1 MPVLTTGA
9 VENAVTNPSINLFVK
24 VLNNNETQPIQA
36 EITLYSL
43 DGVKNI
49 IGTAS
54 REIPP
59 LTSDFEIFDITNVLQ
74 FEAQV
79 RLDQADNVFVTVW
92 GKDANA
98 SLVAAHRFVM
108 AELSILANNSS
119 SAKRQRNF
127 SPSSRTRRHRRN

>member
-1 MPVLTTGA
+1 
-9 VENAVTNPSINLFVK
+9 
-24 VLNNNETQPIQA
+24 
-36 EITLYSL
+36 L

-59 LTSDFEIFDITNVLQ
+59 LSSDFEIFDITNVLQ
-74 FEAQV
+74 FEAQI

-108 AELSILANNSS
+108 SELSRLSNNSLPV
-119 SAKRQRNF
+119 KRPKHS
-127 SPSSRTRRHRRN
+127 SPSSRSRRQRRV